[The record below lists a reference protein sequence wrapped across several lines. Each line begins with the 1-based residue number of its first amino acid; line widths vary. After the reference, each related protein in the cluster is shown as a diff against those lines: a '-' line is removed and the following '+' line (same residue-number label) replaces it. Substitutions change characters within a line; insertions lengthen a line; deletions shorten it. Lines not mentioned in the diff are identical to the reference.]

1 MRSCTWPTVLAKNQ
15 APAANSVIPATTN
28 ENRLVAT

>member
-1 MRSCTWPTVLAKNQ
+1 MRSWTWPTVLAKNH
-15 APAANSVIPATTN
+15 APAANSAIPAITN